1 MSKVEMPQVGY
12 SRLPTVLKHFP
23 VSRSLWLQ
31 GVREGRFPKAYR
43 CGRVT
48 MWKNS
53 DLLALF
59 QSLEVE

>member
-1 MSKVEMPQVGY
+1 MSKIELLENGY
-12 SRLPTVLKHFP
+12 SRLPTVLKLLP
-23 VSRSLWLQ
+23 ISRSAWWQ
-31 GVREGRFPKAYR
+31 GVAANRFPQPVR

-59 QSLEVE
+59 AKLEG